1 MDNLQ
6 RLFENEIRNILQ
18 DLGAPSPPAPSTTP
32 SNTPTPGTAPR
43 FHNFPAPPPPP
54 PPQNTMS
61 QEILQTK
68 LRILENMLQTYNDN
82 MFEYNRAIR
91 SYIDLAQFVF
101 SDTRSQRETPQ
112 SNSEFR
118 NFVNPTFYQRAAAA
132 SMPPPPTPSPVAQSR
147 TFLSYLIYPPTEG
160 DRPPPITGLSVQQIQ
175 AATNTFL
182 CTPDLV
188 GATCPISLED
198 FQEDEILCS
207 IRHCGHNFKYN
218 QLMSWFSRNVKC
230 PVCRH
235 DLRTLRPAPVETDS
249 SENILEQFSERLES
263 IIPNNI
269 QVERE
274 MDLSGTLTFSLF
286 LPQNSPGVSDTP

>member
-1 MDNLQ
+1 MDNFQ
-6 RLFENEIRNILQ
+6 RLVETEIRNILENI
-18 DLGAPSPPAPSTTP
+18 GAAHPANPTTTP
-32 SNTPTPGTAPR
+32 SNTPTPGNAPR
-43 FHNFPAPPPPP
+43 FHNFPSPHPPP
-54 PPQNTMS
+54 PPQNTIS

-91 SYIDLAQFVF
+91 AYIDLAQFVF
-101 SDTRSQRETPQ
+101 SDTRPRVDIPQ
-112 SNSEFR
+112 TNPEFR
-118 NFVNPTFYQRAAAA
+118 NFINPTFYQRAASAA
-132 SMPPPPTPSPVAQSR
+132 AGAAAPPPPPTTQSR
-147 TFLSYLIYPPTEG
+147 TFLSYLIYPPTES
-160 DRPPPITGLSVQQIQ
+160 DRPPSTISGLSVQQIQ
-175 AATNTFL
+175 DATNTFL

-188 GATCPISLED
+188 GVTCPISLEE
-198 FQEDEILCS
+198 FQENEILCS

-235 DLRTLRPAPVETDS
+235 DLRTLRPATGS
-249 SENILEQFSERLES
+249 TENILEEFSERLES

-286 LPQNSPGVSDTP
+286 LPHNSMGGSDTP